1 MPPRELFGLAVRLVG
16 FLALLAGGW
25 RLYEWLMYFL
35 GISNMLVVG
44 VRSQCIFLLAVGLGS
59 LLSADAIVKLTY
71 PSGDGSSGKHL
82 PGQ

>member
-1 MPPRELFGLAVRLVG
+1 
-16 FLALLAGGW
+16 
-25 RLYEWLMYFL
+25 MYFL